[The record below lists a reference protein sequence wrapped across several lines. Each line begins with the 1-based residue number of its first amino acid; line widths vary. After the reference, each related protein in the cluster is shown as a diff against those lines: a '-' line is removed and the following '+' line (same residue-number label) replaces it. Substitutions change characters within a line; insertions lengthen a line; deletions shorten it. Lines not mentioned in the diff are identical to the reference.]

1 MELSFPAKH
10 KMSDS
15 ILMLYLGFES
25 GGQGR
30 EYAFQVRYN
39 AEDVRDFTL
48 TIQNEA
54 FTSHRARYQDAPD
67 ICSLKL
73 RREIIANAN
82 LPSNTNFAISNS
94 ELDEYRTGHTTRSS
108 KSQYAPKPRSDD

>member
-1 MELSFPAKH
+1 MEFSFPAKH

-25 GGQGR
+25 GGLGR

-108 KSQYAPKPRSDD
+108 KSQYAPKPR